1 MASFRPVCTH
11 FLAGTCKFGAA
22 CTKSHSDAVIP
33 RASRASAVAAG
44 AVNKTTV
51 VVEQVIVAPN
61 AGTPRPRKALAPE
74 PPTVECVLCFD
85 TTGSMYKY
93 LEEVRREL
101 AETIKRLVAKADKH
115 EHRLRLGVIAHGDY
129 CDKQS
134 SYVDKFLPLLD
145 TQGNPEA
152 VKKLLDF
159 VASVGPTGGGD
170 APECYELA
178 LHRAWKDMGWGPKS
192 TRTLV
197 MVGDAT
203 PHEVGYACNGYVN
216 HLDWRKELDSL
227 KAKNVKCY
235 AVQAGR
241 GGDPSATAFWKAVGD
256 GGGEGGQHFAV
267 SELATVR
274 GLILGAVCR
283 DMGRAAHDEL
293 ERELTAEGLMTRELA
308 GVYAVLRRTI
318 TTTEVAITT
327 TKLSRGAGGGC
338 GGLLLEAAAGAAGAG
353 GGKAAGAKAG
363 GVKALL
369 SAAFDLDR
377 HTLAPC
383 AHFLAGTCKYGDKCT
398 KPHPKMPHHAAASA
412 APTVDCSRGARCS
425 FLREGRCTFRHTAAE
440 VAAAR
445 RARNVT

>member
-1 MASFRPVCTH
+1 
-11 FLAGTCKFGAA
+11 
-22 CTKSHSDAVIP
+22 
-33 RASRASAVAAG
+33 
-44 AVNKTTV
+44 
-51 VVEQVIVAPN
+51 
-61 AGTPRPRKALAPE
+61 
-74 PPTVECVLCFD
+74 
-85 TTGSMYKY
+85 
-93 LEEVRREL
+93 
-101 AETIKRLVAKADKH
+101 
-115 EHRLRLGVIAHGDY
+115 
-129 CDKQS
+129 
-134 SYVDKFLPLLD
+134 
-145 TQGNPEA
+145 
-152 VKKLLDF
+152 
-159 VASVGPTGGGD
+159 
-170 APECYELA
+170 
-178 LHRAWKDMGWGPKS
+178 
-192 TRTLV
+192 
-197 MVGDAT
+197 
-203 PHEVGYACNGYVN
+203 VN

-256 GGGEGGQHFAV
+256 GGGAGGQHFTV

-327 TKLSRGAGGGC
+327 TKLCRGAGG
-338 GGLLLEAAAGAAGAG
+338 LLLGAAAGASGAG
-353 GGKAAGAKAG
+353 GGKIAGGKAG
-363 GVKALL
+363 EVKALL
-369 SAAFDLDR
+369 STAFDLDR
-377 HTLAPC
+377 HALAPC

-398 KPHPKMPHHAAASA
+398 KPHPKMPHHAGASA
-412 APTVDCSRGARCS
+412 APTVDCSRGPGCS